1 MIYNLIN
8 GAAVLVGGLLGM
20 LIGRF
25 LPKKISDTLMKAIAL
40 GVMYIGISTMLTDAN
55 SLIVLLC
62 LTVGVVIGELFKIED
77 GINALGQY
85 IETRVRKKE
94 QEKLNM
100 SIIEKDQIDASSDV
114 SLNNGSVKSARPKK
128 PDIATGFV
136 SSIILYCS

>member
-62 LTVGVVIGELFKIED
+62 LTVGVVIGELFK
-77 GINALGQY
+77 
-85 IETRVRKKE
+85 
-94 QEKLNM
+94 
-100 SIIEKDQIDASSDV
+100 
-114 SLNNGSVKSARPKK
+114 
-128 PDIATGFV
+128 
-136 SSIILYCS
+136 